1 MADNF
6 VRKVNKTGKVTDE
19 PFYTNDPLD
28 LLGEKDNNQAYIRL
42 EQEYHCLTDNVK
54 SINGTIK
61 PDKNGN
67 VNRIVT
73 TINGITPTDSGQLTI
88 PLPYVIYTID
98 EGDTLRALIGS
109 SGLTVTVGKLA
120 TDLPSL
126 NDYPITSAQVK
137 PTVVSDMNNYYEYRV
152 PKTDTKQY
160 LGVYIAS
167 NLASLRK
174 MIKIVEIP
182 PKA

>member
-42 EQEYHCLTDNVK
+42 EKEYHCLTDNVK

-61 PDKNGN
+61 PDKKGN

-73 TINGITPTDSGQLTI
+73 TVNGITANDSGQVTL
-88 PLPYVIYTID
+88 PLPHVIHEID
-98 EGDTLRALIGS
+98 EGDTVRALVGS
-109 SGLTVTVGKLA
+109 SGLTVTVGKLGA
-120 TDLPSL
+120 DLASL
-126 NDYPITSAQVK
+126 NDYPNPTAQIN
-137 PTVVSDMNNYYEYRV
+137 PTVVSDMRNYYEYRV
-152 PKTDTKQY
+152 AKTDAVQY

-174 MIKIVEIP
+174 MIKIVVIP